1 MSKLIL
7 IFDTSIAADSWNP
20 QDSFFFKMYLFLLV
34 LGLHAVCGLPLSHCS
49 CNSLLPR
56 VGCGAWLCG
65 MQASVVATCGL
76 SSCGSRALEHRLS
89 SYVSR
94 AQLLQGMWDLL
105 GPGIKP
111 VSPALAGR
119 FFSTE
124 PPGKRVDIAN
134 L

>member
-89 SYVSR
+89 SYVSL

-124 PPGKRVDIAN
+124 PPGKSHN
-134 L
+134 